1 MKNKVTARASVAP
14 APHAPRPRSAVLLTR
29 GPRGGAE
36 PTDDRDPRRAQVL
49 ALPRTSCPIT
59 LRLSLPPARA
69 GQTQHPHTEV
79 SWAATCG
86 DLRERSAP
94 GGPQWRPAAAA
105 VMRVF
110 LPILMRGPWDT
121 DVAIFTC
128 GSARPDSPP
137 HDSPPR
143 RGPELRSLQER
154 RSGRGLGQPRP
165 RRPRSERAGSA
176 TRAAGSPHSRETCEG
191 ELSRR
196 PTAQRHRCSDPDSNL
211 SADDNTVQCSGSVLE
226 TWMLR
231 NLNVKVKV
239 EK

>member
-1 MKNKVTARASVAP
+1 MPPAPARLSSSREAHAVGLSPRTTGTPAGRRSWLCRGPAAPLLCASVYL
-14 APHAPRPRSAVLLTR
+14 PHERGRRSTHTQRCR
-29 GPRGGAE
+29 GPLPAE
-36 PTDDRDPRRAQVL
+36 TCASAQL
-49 ALPRTSCPIT
+49 QA
-59 LRLSLPPARA
+59 
-69 GQTQHPHTEV
+69 
-79 SWAATCG
+79 
-86 DLRERSAP
+86 
-94 GGPQWRPAAAA
+94 GPQWRPAAAA

-110 LPILMRGPWDT
+110 LPILMRGPWVT

-137 HDSPPR
+137 RS
-143 RGPELRSLQER
+143 GGELRSQQER

-191 ELSRR
+191 ELSRP

-211 SADDNTVQCSGSVLE
+211 SAHDNTVQCSGSVLE

-231 NLNVKVKV
+231 NLKVKVKV